1 MLHFLSLWQSTY
13 EIVNKY
19 LWNKWVKL
27 IIRMD
32 SYILVI
38 VIGIIEY

>member
-1 MLHFLSLWQSTY
+1 MLHFLSLGQSTY

-19 LWNKWVKL
+19 LWNKWAKL